1 MAGQERCN
9 GPEFHREVGN
19 AATSAW
25 TLGECSQ
32 VRHGELSVMCQE
44 NGSENVFPCPSD
56 RLEGEWGAV
65 ETGGQSADS
74 RVWLWALDPA
84 LIIETHIRP
93 QR

>member
-1 MAGQERCN
+1 
-9 GPEFHREVGN
+9 
-19 AATSAW
+19 
-25 TLGECSQ
+25 
-32 VRHGELSVMCQE
+32 MCQE